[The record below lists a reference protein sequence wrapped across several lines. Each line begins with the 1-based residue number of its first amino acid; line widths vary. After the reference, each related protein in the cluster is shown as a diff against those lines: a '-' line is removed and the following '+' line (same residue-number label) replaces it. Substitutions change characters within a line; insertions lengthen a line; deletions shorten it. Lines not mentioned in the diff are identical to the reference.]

1 MKTALA
7 TLSAI
12 ALVATPIYVA
22 NAAQTKT
29 TTKSVAKQAK
39 AEGESTKTEAKEIR
53 HHAAKAKATK
63 SVAAQA
69 KAEGES
75 VKTEAKEIRHHAAA
89 KHHAK
94 RHMAKHHRMAAK
106 SKTSSK
112 AKTSMSKAKKPAA
125 TTN

>member
-29 TTKSVAKQAK
+29 TTATKSVAKQAT
-39 AEGESTKTEAKEIR
+39 AEGESTKTEAKEVR
-53 HHAAKAKATK
+53 HHHAAKAKATK
-63 SVAAQA
+63 SIAAQA

-75 VKTEAKEIRHHAAA
+75 VKTEAKEVRHHARR
-89 KHHAK
+89 H
-94 RHMAKHHRMAAK
+94 HMASK
-106 SKTSSK
+106 SAMK
-112 AKTSMSKAKKPAA
+112 AKTSTSKTKTPTGTKG
-125 TTN
+125 

>member
-22 NAAQTKT
+22 NAAQTKST
-29 TTKSVAKQAK
+29 TATKSVAKQAK
-39 AEGESTKTEAKEIR
+39 AEGESTKTEAKEAR
-53 HHAAKAKATK
+53 HHSTKAKATK

-75 VKTEAKEIRHHAAA
+75 VKTEAKEIRHHAAM
-89 KHHAK
+89 KHH
-94 RHMAKHHRMAAK
+94 AKHHRMASK
-106 SKTSSK
+106 SKMK
-112 AKTSMSKAKKPAA
+112 AKTGTSKTKTGAKG
-125 TTN
+125 

>member
-22 NAAQTKT
+22 NAAQTKST
-29 TTKSVAKQAK
+29 TATKSVAK
-39 AEGESTKTEAKEIR
+39 
-53 HHAAKAKATK
+53 
-63 SVAAQA
+63 QA

-75 VKTEAKEIRHHAAA
+75 VKTEAKEIRHHAAM

-94 RHMAKHHRMAAK
+94 RHHAKHHRMASK
-106 SKTSSK
+106 SKMK
-112 AKTSMSKAKKPAA
+112 AKTGTSKTKAGAKG
-125 TTN
+125 

>member
-22 NAAQTKT
+22 NAAQTKST
-29 TTKSVAKQAK
+29 TATKSVAKQAK
-39 AEGESTKTEAKEIR
+39 AEGESTKTEAKEVR
-53 HHAAKAKATK
+53 HHSAKAKATK

-75 VKTEAKEIRHHAAA
+75 VKTEAKEIRHHAAM

-94 RHMAKHHRMAAK
+94 RHHAKHHRMASK
-106 SKTSSK
+106 SKMK
-112 AKTSMSKAKKPAA
+112 AKTGTSKTKAGAKG
-125 TTN
+125 